1 MALASR
7 DSDIAKRHLM
17 SEAPASPSQLQG
29 LDAGRSA
36 HRLAV
41 LLTAIFVMCESDVR
55 AQSARTGQQVFEAAC
70 AACHGVDGTGS
81 AAAAADYPVIP
92 PDFTACTFS
101 TREPMADWIGVTH
114 DGGPV
119 RAFSRLMPA
128 FGEALSRQEIELA
141 VSHAKR
147 FCTDDRWPPGDLNF
161 PRALVTS
168 KAFPEDEAVL
178 TVSADGGAVTN
189 QFLWE
194 RRIGSRGQV
203 EIIVPLSFTERAPG
217 DWTGGFGD
225 LTFAFKQVMAHSSRR
240 GSILSVA
247 GELSVPTGSTE
258 RSIGSGTAVAEP
270 FVAFGQRLPGR
281 GFLQLQAGA
290 GIPFDR
296 DRADEVFWRAA
307 VGHPFRDGEFGRLF
321 APMVE
326 VLGARDLVSGE
337 RALWDLAPQ
346 LHVTLSTRQHIRV
359 NAGVRIPVN
368 ERAGRST
375 QFLSYFLWE
384 WFGGGLSSGW

>member
-1 MALASR
+1 
-7 DSDIAKRHLM
+7 M
-17 SEAPASPSQLQG
+17 SEVPAVPSRLQT
-29 LDAGRSA
+29 LCVARWA
-36 HRLAV
+36 HGLAV
-41 LLTAIFVMCESDVR
+41 ALTAIFVVCGSDVR
-55 AQSARTGQQVFEAAC
+55 AQSPRTGQQVFEAAC

-81 AAAAADYPVIP
+81 GAAASNYPIIP

-141 VSHAKR
+141 VSHAR
-147 FCTDDRWPPGDLNF
+147 TFCTDDRWPPGELNF

-178 TVSADGGAVTN
+178 TVSADGGVVTN

-203 EIIVPLSFTERAPG
+203 EVIVPLSFAERTPG

-225 LTFAFKQVMAHSSRR
+225 LAFAFKQVIAHSGRR

-247 GELSVPTGSTE
+247 GEVSVPTGSTE
-258 RSIGSGTAVAEP
+258 RSIGSGTAVVEP
-270 FVAFGQRLPGR
+270 FVALGQRLPGR
-281 GFLQLQAGA
+281 GFLQVQAGA
-290 GIPFDR
+290 GIPFNR
-296 DRADEVFWRAA
+296 DRADEVFWRGA
-307 VGHPFRDGEFGRLF
+307 VGQTFRNGEFGRLF

-326 VLGARDLVSGE
+326 VLAARDLVSGE
-337 RALWDLAPQ
+337 HALWDVAPQ
-346 LHVTLSTRQHIRV
+346 VHVTLSTRQHVRV
-359 NAGVRIPVN
+359 NAGVTIPVN

-375 QFLSYFLWE
+375 QFIGYFLWE